1 MPAPFPFLLFRLPP
15 ALLLPPFARRAVPRA
30 GLLAGAA
37 MLRARFV
44 AFTLAG

>member
-1 MPAPFPFLLFRLPP
+1 MPAPLPFLLFRLPQ
-15 ALLLPPFARRAVPRA
+15 ALLLPFALCAVSLA

>member
-1 MPAPFPFLLFRLPP
+1 MPAPLPFLLFRLPL
-15 ALLLPPFARRAVPRA
+15 ALLPPFALSAVPLA

-37 MLRARFV
+37 MLQARFV

>member
-1 MPAPFPFLLFRLPP
+1 MPALLSFLLFRLPP
-15 ALLLPPFARRAVPRA
+15 SLLPPLARRAVPLA

>member
-1 MPAPFPFLLFRLPP
+1 MPAPLSFLLFRLPP
-15 ALLLPPFARRAVPRA
+15 ALLLPFALCAVPLA

-37 MLRARFV
+37 MLRACLV

>member
-1 MPAPFPFLLFRLPP
+1 MPAPLSFLLFRLPS
-15 ALLLPPFARRAVPRA
+15 ALLLLPLARRAVPLA

-37 MLRARFV
+37 LLRARFV

>member
-1 MPAPFPFLLFRLPP
+1 MPAPLSFLSFRLPP
-15 ALLLPPFARRAVPRA
+15 VLLLPPFALCAVPLA

>member
-1 MPAPFPFLLFRLPP
+1 MPAPLPFLLFRLPP
-15 ALLLPPFARRAVPRA
+15 ALLRLPFARRAGPLA

-44 AFTLAG
+44 AFTIAG

>member
-15 ALLLPPFARRAVPRA
+15 ALLRPLFSRPALPLA